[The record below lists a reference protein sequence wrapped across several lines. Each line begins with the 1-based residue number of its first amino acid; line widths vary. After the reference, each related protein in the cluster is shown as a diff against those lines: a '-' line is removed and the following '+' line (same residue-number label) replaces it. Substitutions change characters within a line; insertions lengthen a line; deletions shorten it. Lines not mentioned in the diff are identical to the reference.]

1 MNVKNMPRIVLA
13 SASPR
18 RIELMRAWG
27 FSFEVR
33 PSNISEETI
42 LRRPSAVV
50 KDLAARKAAAVVP
63 AVTNGIVLGADTIVV
78 LNGEQIGKP
87 KDPADAARILRAL
100 SGSYHAVYTGIAL
113 IDAATGVRIVDY
125 DVARVRMRRF
135 DPQELSALAGKHLD
149 KAGAYAV
156 QETEDAFVDH
166 IDGDYFT
173 VVGLP
178 REKLFASLE
187 RLASAIRGHAV

>member
-1 MNVKNMPRIVLA
+1 MKYFTKHPIVLA

-27 FSFEVR
+27 FTYTVTPSHIREVTRFVR
-33 PSNISEETI
+33 PSAIV
-42 LRRPSAVV
+42 R
-50 KDLAARKAAAVVP
+50 DLAVQKARAVARDVEH
-63 AVTNGIVLGADTIVV
+63 GIVIGADTIVV
-78 LNGEQIGKP
+78 LNGDIIGKP
-87 KDPADAARILRAL
+87 KNHADAMRILRSL

-113 IDAATGVRIVDY
+113 IDARSGARVVAY
-125 DVARVRMRRF
+125 DVARVKMRRF
-135 DPQELSALAGKHLD
+135 DPAEIERLAGKHLD

-166 IDGDYFT
+166 IEGDYYT

-178 REKLFASLE
+178 KKKLFSCMKKIASL
-187 RLASAIRGHAV
+187 L

>member
-1 MNVKNMPRIVLA
+1 MKVKNMPRIVLA

-27 FSFEVR
+27 FTFEVR
-33 PSNISEETI
+33 PSNISEETS

-50 KDLAARKAAAVVP
+50 RDLAARKAAAVAP
-63 AVTNGIVLGADTIVV
+63 SVTAGIVLGADTIVV

-87 KDPADAARILRAL
+87 KDPADAERILRAL

-113 IDAATGVRIVDY
+113 IDAASGVRVVDY

-135 DPQELSALAGKHLD
+135 DPRELPALAGKHLD

-156 QETEDAFVDH
+156 QETEDAFVDR
-166 IDGDYFT
+166 IEGDYFT

-178 REKLFASLE
+178 RTKLYDCLRRLE
-187 RLASAIRGHAV
+187 VAARSRR

>member
-1 MNVKNMPRIVLA
+1 MKSKNAPCIVLA

-33 PSNISEETI
+33 PSNISEETT

-50 KDLAARKAAAVVP
+50 RDLAARKAAAVAPTV
-63 AVTNGIVLGADTIVV
+63 ASGIVLGADTIVV

-113 IDAATGVRIVDY
+113 IDAATGVRVVDY

-135 DPQELSALAGKHLD
+135 DPHELPALAGKHLD

-156 QETEDAFVDH
+156 QETEDAFVDR
-166 IDGDYFT
+166 IEGDYFT

-178 REKLFASLE
+178 REKLFACLK
-187 RLASAIRGHAV
+187 RLASATRARR